1 MVGPKTNNV
10 SAGVPLI
17 YGLLPGHTINTMRGT
32 PIQKR
37 DMRQLPTP
45 GARSS
50 GGGGGKD
57 ESVIDKSLTSGIITQ
72 VF

>member
-1 MVGPKTNNV
+1 MVGSKTNNV

-17 YGLLPGHTINTMRGT
+17 YGLLPDHTINTMRGT

-50 GGGGGKD
+50 GGGGREG
-57 ESVIDKSLTSGIITQ
+57 
-72 VF
+72 